1 MIHSCISSK
10 TILLLTN
17 NDVGLYKFRKELLM
31 KLISLEWII
40 YVVLPKGE
48 YFDQLQKIGCKCI
61 DVAIDRRGINPIK
74 DFCLFFRYLRLV
86 KQIIPTVVL
95 TYTIKPNIYGGI
107 ACRLSKKTYLANI
120 TGLGTSIENPGVL
133 QRFVLQLYRIGVNG
147 SRCTFFQNKNNM
159 DYMVAYKVGGKKK
172 CLLPGS
178 GVDLQSHYYR
188 KYPSTEA
195 NISFISI
202 MRIMR
207 DKGIEEFLEC
217 AKQIK
222 PQYPFTNF
230 VLVGDYDDESYRE
243 QVERT
248 HAEGIIEYLGYRN
261 DIDELIAQNH
271 CLINPSY
278 HEGMSN
284 VLLEAAACG
293 RPVIASQVSGC
304 VETFDEGISGFG
316 FEVCN
321 TAALVECVER
331 FINLPY
337 EQKISMGVAGRCK
350 VEKSFDR
357 NIVISAYVDE
367 LEKIQHE

>member
-1 MIHSCISSK
+1 MELISSK
-10 TILLLTN
+10 
-17 NDVGLYKFRKELLM
+17 
-31 KLISLEWII
+31 WII
-40 YVVLPKGE
+40 YVVSPKGE
-48 YFDQLQKIGCKCI
+48 YFDQLQKMGCKCI
-61 DVAIDRRGINPIK
+61 DVIVDRRGINPIK
-74 DFCLFFRYLRLV
+74 DICLFFKYLKLIN
-86 KQIIPTVVL
+86 QIAPTVVL

-107 ACRLSKKTYLANI
+107 ACRLSNTPYLTNI
-120 TGLGTSIENPGVL
+120 TGLGTSIENPGLL
-133 QRFVLQLYRIGVNG
+133 QRFVLYLYRVGVNG
-147 SRCTFFQNKNNM
+147 SQCTFFQNKNNM
-159 DYMVAYKVGGKKK
+159 DYMIAYDVGGEKK

-178 GVDLQSHYYR
+178 GIDLQSHYYR
-188 KYPSTEA
+188 KFPSLET

-207 DKGIEEFLEC
+207 DKGIEELLEC

-222 PQYPFTNF
+222 HKYPSTNF
-230 VLVGDYDDESYRE
+230 ILIGDYDDDFYRE
-243 QVERT
+243 QVEQA

-293 RPVIASQVSGC
+293 RPVIASQIPGC
-304 VETFDEGISGFG
+304 IETFDEGVSGFG

-321 TAALVECVER
+321 TEALVECVER

-337 EQKISMGVAGRCK
+337 EQKMSMGIAGRRK
-350 VEKSFDR
+350 VEESFDR
-357 NIVISAYVDE
+357 NVVISAYVEE
-367 LEKIQHE
+367 LGKN